1 MTRRFL
7 VITALVA
14 MCDVSIGQNQKPI
27 EILGPVASGE
37 TPHLRVTAGASV
49 AAISPGMQF
58 ALVFDVTPMR
68 NVHVYAPGKHTYQ
81 IVNVD
86 VASRSWLQVKPT
98 SYPPSTI
105 YHFKPLDE
113 RVAVYSKPFRLVRD
127 LAILSTPAA
136 LKALA
141 GRTSVL
147 LDATLE
153 YQACDDTI
161 CYMPQKVPLSW
172 TLALKPSDGQ

>member
-7 VITALVA
+7 VLA
-14 MCDVSIGQNQKPI
+14 MLAGLNTFVSGQTPKPI
-27 EILGPVASGE
+27 TIEGPVVSKE
-37 TPHLRVTAGASV
+37 TPHLRVNAGASV
-49 AAISPGMQF
+49 ATVSSGRQF
-58 ALVFDVTPMR
+58 ALVVDVTPAR

-81 IVNVD
+81 VVD
-86 VASRSWLQVKPT
+86 VAVASRPWLQVKPT
-98 SYPPSTI
+98 RYPPSAL

-113 RVAVYSKPFRLVRD
+113 RVPVYSTQFQLVRE

-136 LKALA
+136 QKALA

-153 YQACDDTI
+153 YQACDDAI
-161 CYMPQKVPLSW
+161 CYRPQKVEMSW
-172 TLALKPSDGQ
+172 TLPLKP